1 MTQRISLKEAERKAF
16 RSMFQD
22 GIWDIYLGSLLLLMG
37 LGPVMGSKLEDGSMT
52 IPGILGLL
60 VGAACIPMLG
70 FWASKKF
77 ITTPRIGLVEFG
89 PARKAKRKKVRL
101 ILSVSVLVGVV
112 LLLFTLVMANNPPTW
127 VSVAWLIPAGI
138 WGINSVVVFSLGAY
152 YLDFPRAYIYGWL
165 YALPFPTS
173 ILLYESF
180 DLPLIMPY
188 AVVSGGMML
197 VGLVLFIRFLRDYP
211 LPERRLYDGPNG

>member
-1 MTQRISLKEAERKAF
+1 
-16 RSMFQD
+16 
-22 GIWDIYLGSLLLLMG
+22 
-37 LGPVMGSKLEDGSMT
+37 MT

-112 LLLFTLVMANNPPTW
+112 MALVGLVVANNPPTW